1 LTTQEYLWQIQR
13 FERMITNK
21 FDEIHKL
28 RMILSGTSSIGNLTE
43 KVQTSGNKD
52 RIGSSV
58 VKIVDME
65 NEIDELIDKRY
76 EIVRQIE
83 SLPDTQMYDVL
94 AQRYVSGREMKSIQL
109 CGVDSLRQVK
119 RIHAKALDCFEKTY
133 GELYL

>member
-1 LTTQEYLWQIQR
+1 MTTQEYLWQIQR

-21 FDEIHKL
+21 LDEIHKL

-65 NEIDELIDKRY
+65 NEVDELIDKRY

-94 AQRYVSGREMKSIQL
+94 AQRYVSGREMKAIQL
-109 CGVDSLRQVK
+109 
-119 RIHAKALDCFEKTY
+119 Y
-133 GELYL
+133 GEIGRAHV

>member
-1 LTTQEYLWQIQR
+1 MTTQEYLWQIQR

-21 FDEIHKL
+21 LDEIHKL

-65 NEIDELIDKRY
+65 NEVDELIDKRY

-119 RIHAKALDCFEKTY
+119 RIHAKALDCFEKMY

>member
-1 LTTQEYLWQIQR
+1 MTTQEYLWQIQR

-21 FDEIHKL
+21 LDEIHKL

>member
-21 FDEIHKL
+21 LDEIHKL

-65 NEIDELIDKRY
+65 NEVDELIGKRY

-119 RIHAKALDCFEKTY
+119 RIHAKALCCFEKMY

>member
-1 LTTQEYLWQIQR
+1 MTTQEYLWQIQR